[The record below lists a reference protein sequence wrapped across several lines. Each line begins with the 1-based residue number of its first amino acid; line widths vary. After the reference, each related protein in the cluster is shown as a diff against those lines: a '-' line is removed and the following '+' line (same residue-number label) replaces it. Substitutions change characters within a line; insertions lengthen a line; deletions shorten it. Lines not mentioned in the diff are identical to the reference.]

1 MKKSILFRR
10 FECWVYIAVKTI
22 ILLTSD
28 RKTTN
33 SNKPTYKLTRGVSMF
48 CTKAPEFETIV
59 LSKGCMMSKKVCS
72 LSPSCSRLS
81 SLSYCAWK
89 LTSLGVILY
98 EYLTLNTSAS
108 VIPVF
113 TRTRKIPSKD
123 SWGFRSFLNDVKRSA
138 FTGTAISVRGLP
150 SFVFSRDSRSLKF
163 KPFEVCLFVQAIY
176 FDYNV
181 YSSTEKCFVDH
192 ETI

>member
-1 MKKSILFRR
+1 
-10 FECWVYIAVKTI
+10 
-22 ILLTSD
+22 
-28 RKTTN
+28 
-33 SNKPTYKLTRGVSMF
+33 MF

-150 SFVFSRDSRSLKF
+150 SFVFSQDSRSLKF
-163 KPFEVCLFVQAIY
+163 KAFEVCLFVQAIY

-181 YSSTEKCFVDH
+181 YSSTEKCFVDN
-192 ETI
+192 ETIQTKTAWMCLCGLQTWSIRNGNFSESYNMAFYMQNADTSSFKAFK